1 MSATRPEILRWA
13 RETAGL
19 SLKDAARAIDLK
31 PARGQSGAER
41 LAALENGAEQPPRG
55 ILIKMAQS
63 YRRPLIAFYLNA
75 PPKTGDRG
83 QDFRTLPGHER
94 YNPEL
99 DALIRDIKGR
109 QGLIKSMLEDAES
122 EPLGFVGSA
131 TADMPVPILAKHV
144 ADHLQLRLT
153 DFRAAK
159 GADEAFGYLRGKI
172 EGTGVFVLLL
182 GNLGSHHTNIP
193 VEIFRGFASSDQ
205 VAPLIVIND
214 QDARSAWSF
223 TALHELVHLW
233 LGNTGISGIDA
244 GIKIEQYCNDV
255 AGEILVPAAELGA
268 FPRGMAFNT
277 AVKEIS
283 DFAEQRR
290 VSRAMVSYKLLR
302 MGLISR
308 SMWSDLSTHFHK
320 EWLAFKERQANKLR
334 AAEGGPSYYVVRRH
348 RVGQAL
354 LGLVRRSLD
363 EGNVTYTKAGRVLGV
378 KPRNVEPLLY
388 SAAMRG
394 GR

>member
-1 MSATRPEILRWA
+1 MSALRPEILRWA

-19 SLKDAARAIDLK
+19 SLEDAARAIDLK
-31 PARGQSGAER
+31 PAWGQSGAER
-41 LAALENGAEQPPRG
+41 LAALENGAEEAPRG
-55 ILIKMAQS
+55 MLVKMAQA
-63 YRRPLIAFYLNA
+63 YRRPLIVFYLNA

-83 QDFRTLPGHER
+83 QDFRTLPGYER

-131 TADMPVPILAKHV
+131 TADMPMPILAKRV
-144 ADHLQLRLT
+144 ADRLQLQLA
-153 DFRAAK
+153 DFRAEK
-159 GADEAFGYLRGKI
+159 SADEAFGYLRGKI
-172 EGTGVFVLLL
+172 EGSGVFVLLL

-193 VEIFRGFASSDQ
+193 VEIFRGFAISDQ

-223 TALHELVHLW
+223 TALHELAHLW

-244 GIKIEQYCNDV
+244 GIKIERYCNDV
-255 AGEILVPAAELGA
+255 AGEILVPGAELVA
-268 FPRGMAFNT
+268 FPKGMTLNA
-277 AVKEIS
+277 AVERIS

-308 SMWSDLSTHFHK
+308 PMWSDLSAHFHK
-320 EWLAFKERQANKLR
+320 EWLGFKERQANKLR

-348 RVGQAL
+348 RVGRAL

-363 EGNVTYTKAGRVLGV
+363 EGNITYTKAGRVLGV

-388 SAAMRG
+388 SGVMRG

>member
-1 MSATRPEILRWA
+1 MGGIRPDIMRWA

-19 SLKDAARAIDLK
+19 SLEDAAHAIDLNS
-31 PARGQSGAER
+31 ARGQTGAER
-41 LAALENGAEQPPRG
+41 LAALETGTEEPTRG
-55 ILIKMAQS
+55 LLVKMAQA
-63 YRRPLIAFYLNA
+63 YRRPLLIFYLNA

-83 QDFRTLPGHER
+83 QDFRTLPGPDR

-109 QGLIKSMLEDAES
+109 QGLIRSMLEDAES

-131 TADMPVPILAKHV
+131 TPDVPVPMLAQRIV
-144 ADHLQLRLT
+144 DHLRFGLS

-159 GADEAFGYLRGKI
+159 DADEAFGYLRSKI
-172 EGTGVFVLLL
+172 EGAGVFVLLL

-193 VEIFRGFASSDQ
+193 VEIFRGFAISDK

-214 QDARSAWSF
+214 QDARSAWCF
-223 TALHELVHLW
+223 TALHELAHLW

-244 GIKIEQYCNDV
+244 SVRIEQYCNDV
-255 AGEILVPAAELGA
+255 AGEILVPAKELVEL
-268 FPRGMAFNT
+268 PKGMTFHT
-277 AVKEIS
+277 AVKQIS

-290 VSRAMVSYKLLR
+290 VSRAMVGYKLLR
-302 MGLISR
+302 AGWISR
-308 SMWSDLSTHFHK
+308 PTWSELSAQFHK
-320 EWLAFKERQANKLR
+320 DWLAFKERQASKLR

-363 EGNVTYTKAGRVLGV
+363 EGNITYTKASRVLGV

-388 SAAMRG
+388 SGAMRG
-394 GR
+394 RR